1 LPKIRVVLTSIEY
14 DEFVYSEKGERTVK
28 DVLVTDKLLLAGIA
42 KPTSFAYLQ
51 AANDVSMAFPD
62 HHHFSEKIF

>member
-1 LPKIRVVLTSIEY
+1 
-14 DEFVYSEKGERTVK
+14 
-28 DVLVTDKLLLAGIA
+28 LAGIA